1 MGTARDE
8 RDRQGNE
15 QQLIHDTDLMEPSFE
30 SGTKMTSQGTIPPVQ
45 DGFKAPGPS
54 ASERAYGSYVQVT
67 ASTLNVRSSPSS
79 DSKANIIGKL
89 PRGAKLEQRGRDG
102 DWVKISFKGQTA
114 FVHGSQVVPINTRAS
129 ADMGDELMRPESASG
144 AMADDDLMQP
154 DWDSSSGKASSAA
167 MGDELMRPESASGAM
182 DDLMRPDWDSR
193 SGKAS
198 SAAMGDELMRPE
210 SASRA
215 MDDDLMRPD

>member
-15 QQLIHDTDLMEPSFE
+15 QQLINDTDLMEPSFE
-30 SGTKMTSQGTIPPVQ
+30 SGTKMTGDGLIPLVE
-45 DGFKAPGPS
+45 DGFETPGPT

-79 DSKANIIGKL
+79 DSKANVIGKL
-89 PRGAKLEQRGRDG
+89 HRGAKLEQRGRDG

-114 FVHGSQVVPINTRAS
+114 FVHGSQVAPVNTRAS
-129 ADMGDELMRPESASG
+129 ADMGDELMRPESS
-144 AMADDDLMQP
+144 AMDDDLMRP

-167 MGDELMRPESASGAM
+167 MSDELMRPESAS
-182 DDLMRPDWDSR
+182 
-193 SGKAS
+193 KAS
-198 SAAMGDELMRPE
+198 
-210 SASRA
+210 
-215 MDDDLMRPD
+215 DDDLMRPD